1 MNRVLSLLL
10 LSVLASVAAGAPPL
24 AGGFMTGNDSAV
36 YVYWFHPE
44 VQVWEMGLEGDSGT
58 YDIFPTSTP
67 GVYSMAQRVSLPRW
81 SLVTR
86 FSERLHVG
94 DHYPNWPGTQFSPF
108 GYSVYAQGD
117 DSLPQGAPLV
127 AGRDSLLP
135 ADAAGGGWVHHPL
148 AVANLTGQAVWFSH
162 DWDPLTPSAP
172 EIKAVR
178 PQGAAGSNRLGIGS
192 GENRVWNNIPYALVF
207 RYRFLTLFA
216 SDSEAVGDWRKI
228 DGEPRPQGFT
238 ITRYESSKN
247 DSIEVWNQSPDT
259 LLRPLANGP
268 GDSIAIRTG
277 CGEAAEEE
285 ALTLI
290 YDSERTLPIAAAIDC
305 GGCDSIATLCLC
317 HLQVVS
323 HASEPITVLLG
334 LDRSRM
340 AASIDRIT
348 IPPLESATVPITVT
362 RPADESRPDFI
373 ILDDDAR
380 HRYPYLVIVDY
391 TWTGPS
397 DVNDPVGSPGPH
409 WLFSVTPNPI
419 MPGHPARFRAR
430 VASGPVEIFNILGQ
444 RVQRISITPGKDATW
459 DGRDGDGRLLSAGVY
474 FARMEGGRDRSN
486 TVKII
491 LVR

>member
-1 MNRVLSLLL
+1 MNRASSLLL
-10 LSVLASVAAGAPPL
+10 LSALASVAAGAPPL

-81 SLVTR
+81 SLVTL
-86 FSERLHVG
+86 FSERLYVG
-94 DHYPNWPGTQFSPF
+94 DHYPNWPGTQYSPF
-108 GYSVYAQGD
+108 GFSVYAEGD
-117 DSLPQGAPLV
+117 DSLPQEMPLV

-135 ADAAGGGWVHHPL
+135 AGAAGGGWVHHPIT
-148 AVANLTGQAVWFSH
+148 VPNLTGRTFWFSH

-178 PQGAAGSNRLGIGS
+178 PQGAAGGNRIGIGA
-192 GENRVWNNIPYALVF
+192 GENRIWNSIAYTLVY

-216 SDSEAVGDWRKI
+216 PDSEAVGDWQKI
-228 DGEPRPQGFT
+228 DGGLRPQGFT
-238 ITRYESSKN
+238 ITRYESTKD
-247 DSIEVWNQSPDT
+247 DSIEIWNQSPDT
-259 LLRPLANGP
+259 LLRLLPNGP

-290 YDSERTLPIAAAIDC
+290 YDSERTLPITAAIAC
-305 GGCDSIATLCLC
+305 GSCDSIANLCLC
-317 HLQVVS
+317 QLQVVS
-323 HASEPITVLLG
+323 HASEPTTVRLG
-334 LDRSRM
+334 LDQCRM
-340 AASIDRIT
+340 AAPVNRIT
-348 IPPLESATVPITVT
+348 IPPLESVTVPITIT
-362 RPADESRPDFI
+362 RPADESRPDII
-373 ILDDDAR
+373 ILDEDSR

-391 TWTGPS
+391 AWTGPS
-397 DVNDPVGSPGPH
+397 AVNDPVGFPGPH
-409 WLFSVTPNPI
+409 RLFSVTPNPI
-419 MPGHPARFRAR
+419 TPGNQARFRAR
-430 VASGPVEIFNILGQ
+430 AAFGPVEIFNILGQ
-444 RVQRISITPGKDATW
+444 RVQRISITPGKDASW
-459 DGRDGDGRLLSAGVY
+459 DGRDSDGRLLPAGVY
-474 FARMEGGRDRSN
+474 FARMADGRNQSS